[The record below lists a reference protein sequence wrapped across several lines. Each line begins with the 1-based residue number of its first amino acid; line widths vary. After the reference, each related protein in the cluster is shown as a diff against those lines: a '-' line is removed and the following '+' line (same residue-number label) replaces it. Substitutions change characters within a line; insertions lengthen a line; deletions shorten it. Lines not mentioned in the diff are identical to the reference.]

1 MESGKESSKTNVDP
15 QSAVQA
21 DKCITYCDR
30 LLELLYQIHGLK
42 CKVSSCGKRLDYR
55 KTFSGT
61 CFIVSWRCSSGHFG
75 GRWSSQPKCEGL
87 RAGNLLLAS
96 AIALSGNS
104 FTKVGFLF

>member
-1 MESGKESSKTNVDP
+1 MNVDDLEKTSLVDDVFNTIIGGYDLDPDDEDSKEPEMESGKESSVDP

-21 DKCITYCDR
+21 DKCITYCGR

-61 CFIVSWRCSSGHFG
+61 CFIVSWHCL
-75 GRWSSQPKCEGL
+75 K
-87 RAGNLLLAS
+87 
-96 AIALSGNS
+96 
-104 FTKVGFLF
+104 